1 MDVLGSISDLLNR
14 VTQGNRKQ
22 FNSTMF
28 TKKRKVDRY
37 FGGNI
42 EQEPFVSGYIFAKFV
57 LPRQLFVPSIGPL
70 ISKVSSQ
77 VGSWVYSSILESTI
91 TSINIPSRSLSKTTI
106 NGIGGKKWSIPT
118 SVDVGDSINAK
129 FNEFSGTPVSQIITQ
144 WFDLIRDPVYHMSP
158 LKEYNKNEYG
168 GKLLVWITNPT
179 SREIEKV
186 YLMTGLFPMRDPRDL
201 FGGDI
206 TNIDRVEIDIEF
218 NVDNV
223 YDGDNPAFMWLF
235 EAQNLQHKLNG
246 EIHNAGLNVPL
257 PFDDER
263 VRKDIINTDGA
274 QELIGQFEKFSESL
288 R

>member
-1 MDVLGSISDLLNR
+1 MDVLGSISDLINR
-14 VTQGNRKQ
+14 ATQGNRKQ

-42 EQEPFVSGYIFAKFV
+42 EQEPFLSGYIFSKFV
-57 LPRQLFVPSIGPL
+57 LPRNLFVPNIGPL
-70 ISKVSSQ
+70 VSKISGQ
-77 VGSWVYSSILESTI
+77 IGSWVYSSILESTL
-91 TSINIPSRSLSKTTI
+91 TSVNIPSRSLSKTTI

-144 WFDLIRDPVYHMSP
+144 WFDLIRDPMYHMSP
-158 LKEYNKNEYG
+158 LREYNKTEYG
-168 GKLLVWITNPT
+168 GKLLIWITDPT
-179 SREIEKV
+179 SRQIEKV
-186 YLMTGLFPMRDPRDL
+186 YLMTGLFPMRDPRDI
-201 FGGDI
+201 FAGDI
-206 TNIDRVEIDIEF
+206 TNIDKVEIDIEF

-223 YDGDNPAFMWLF
+223 YDGDNPSFIWLF
-235 EAQNLQHKLNG
+235 EVQNLQHKLNG
-246 EIHNAGLNVPL
+246 KLHDVNLNIPL

-263 VRKDIINTDGA
+263 LRKDIINTPDA
-274 QELIGQFEKFSESL
+274 QELIDQFERFSESL